1 VPRTHPASSDY
12 INHINHRFWHSARRV
27 AFLTALSCVGS
38 SQAEQVTLSWNAS
51 NDSDIAAYHV
61 YYGSASGSYD
71 QQLDVGPKTVA
82 IIPDLRDGSTYFF
95 VVTAYNSQG
104 VESAP
109 SNEVSNGLSAPTPA
123 PSPTPTPDPSPTP
136 TPTPSPT
143 PEATPAPIPTPDPSP
158 TPALSPTPTPIP
170 SLMPGVPAQ
179 KGLVNVS
186 VRANVQSGDN
196 VLIGG
201 FIIAGNT
208 SKPIVLRAIGPSLT
222 NAGVDGALSDP
233 TLHLYDSSGKLIAW
247 NDNWMSATEPLV
259 ASLVPR
265 DTRESVISATLPP
278 GAYTAVLQ
286 SADADS
292 GVALLEL
299 YDLDSSNSRLANIS
313 SRGSVAGG
321 DDVMIGGF
329 IIGGEESTR
338 ILIRG
343 LGPSLST
350 SAIQNPLADPIAELY
365 DVNGLLIFANDNWRT
380 DQEHQILDTS
390 IPPPDDR
397 ESAMVA
403 TLYPGSYT
411 VIIRGANNSSG
422 IGLVEVYDLGK

>member
-1 VPRTHPASSDY
+1 
-12 INHINHRFWHSARRV
+12 
-27 AFLTALSCVGS
+27 
-38 SQAEQVTLSWNAS
+38 
-51 NDSDIAAYHV
+51 
-61 YYGSASGSYD
+61 
-71 QQLDVGPKTVA
+71 
-82 IIPDLRDGSTYFF
+82 
-95 VVTAYNSQG
+95 
-104 VESAP
+104 
-109 SNEVSNGLSAPTPA
+109 
-123 PSPTPTPDPSPTP
+123 
-136 TPTPSPT
+136 
-143 PEATPAPIPTPDPSP
+143 
-158 TPALSPTPTPIP
+158 
-170 SLMPGVPAQ
+170 M
-179 KGLVNVS
+179 S